1 MKTLFFIVFVCFCN
15 LGFSLDK
22 THSHTKEKSISDQV
36 ESEVKQLK
44 KQIEKLEKELSAE
57 AKKKKENAQDTLE
70 QAGDEARDLVKKGLN
85 EVADGLS
92 TLEKKVRKM
101 ADEK

>member
-1 MKTLFFIVFVCFCN
+1 MKTIFFIVLVSLCN
-15 LGFSLDK
+15 LGFSADK
-22 THSHTKEKSISDQV
+22 NPGHKKEKSISDQV

-85 EVADGLS
+85 DVADGLS